1 MTTAR
6 EGGGGSGVGGVGGGG
21 GGGGGDAGAGS
32 RGCVCMH
39 YARSS
44 TEELSAI
51 GCRLALPQE
60 QEEEG
65 GRRKEYSKEY
75 SQCP

>member
-6 EGGGGSGVGGVGGGG
+6 EGGGGGGGG
-21 GGGGGDAGAGS
+21 GGAGAAAAAGA
-32 RGCVCMH
+32 RGGVCMH

-44 TEELSAI
+44 TEELSAT

-60 QEEEG
+60 QEDEG
-65 GRRKEYSKEY
+65 GRRQGY